1 MSEKI
6 LTVTAHCDNTPKT
19 TVSAGKFNLLIDE
32 PEAFGG
38 ENLAPSPVEFLL
50 ASIAGCISA
59 VGQLAAKQMNIP
71 LKSLDIKIDG
81 AIDADK
87 FFGISQLPRA
97 GFQEIKI
104 EILADADCSSETLH
118 EWLGQVQSRCPVIDN
133 LLFSTP
139 VNLSVQ
145 KNKCL

>member
-6 LTVTAHCDNTPKT
+6 LSLTAHCDSTPKT
-19 TVSAGKFNLLIDE
+19 TITAGKFSFVIDE

-59 VGQLAAKQMNIP
+59 VGQLAAKQLDIP

-87 FFGISQLPRA
+87 FFGISDLPRA
-97 GFQEIKI
+97 GFREVKVEII
-104 EILADADCSSETLH
+104 ADAACSGDKLR
-118 EWLGQVQSRCPVIDN
+118 EWLFQVRSRCPVIDN
-133 LLFSTP
+133 LLFPTP
-139 VNLSVQ
+139 VDLVIRA
-145 KNKCL
+145 K